1 MRSHVTSR
9 CPTLRTSPKS
19 FNTASG
25 MRSHVTRIGNDGQ
38 DRRRIG
44 FNTASGMRSHVTHT
58 PDKREI
64 QILTSFNTASG
75 MRSHVTSREARSS
88 PMAREFQYRKRYEIT
103 CDQTTKDLSGLS
115 LRGFQYRK
123 RYEITCE
130 GVKISVKGSS

>member
-1 MRSHVTSR
+1 MERDQGRFNTASGMRSHVTWKLHSYR
-9 CPTLRTSPKS
+9 NAAGS

-103 CDQTTKDLSGLS
+103 CDQRSEFPRRQ
-115 LRGFQYRK
+115 LRFVSIPQA
-123 RYEITCE
+123 
-130 GVKISVKGSS
+130 V